1 MLRPPDLHLAEQ
13 FTRQALAA
21 QPGAAGLWNELGTIL
36 RQQGRDQ
43 EAVAAARQA
52 VSLDPAAA
60 VLWANLGNAHFQAQ
74 QWAEATAAYQQALG
88 RDPNDVNVWNNLAS
102 AQIKSNAF
110 TDAQK
115 TLEHALT
122 LDPAH
127 PGVVPNYAY
136 CLCRQSRQ
144 EDAAL
149 WLEQR
154 LGMNPLVAEA
164 WNKLG
169 EVWQMMGEIE
179 LAISS
184 YRRALSIDPQHP
196 TAQYQLARM
205 LRHQR
210 RLTDAEAA
218 ARQLLASHPQHA
230 DAWALLGELLSV
242 QGRTSEALAPVQHAV
257 QIAPNHDR
265 HARLLTVL
273 QYSDDISP
281 ETLLAAH
288 QAWDATYAQ
297 HFLPPT
303 PPTTRTS
310 SSRGSGVD
318 CGNAIPLGKTQPQS
332 TPDPFSAEQPTNV
345 APTGKPLRIG
355 FVSADFGRHPI
366 AFLGLPALEHL
377 DRTACSIV
385 CYSDRGNEDEY
396 TARFRA
402 VAHEWRS
409 TAMLSDEFL
418 AKQIAYDQ
426 IDVLVDLMGHTGKRL
441 LVFARKPAPLQVT
454 WLGYVGTTGLV
465 AMDGLIAD
473 RFHVRAGEERYYAEQ
488 VLRMPH
494 GYACYAPPVE
504 APPVQALPALTNS
517 YITFGCFNNAA
528 KYSPRLLEAWAA
540 ILLRVPQS
548 RMLLK
553 TSGIDDPTVAA
564 RLRQF
569 FSERGVGSERIL
581 IEGWSPPGELL
592 AHYHRLDIALD
603 TLPYSGGLTTCE
615 ALWMGVPV
623 ITCPGRTFAG
633 RHSTSHL
640 TNAGC
645 GEFVAAD
652 LAGYVELAVQW
663 ANQVSEL
670 AKLRSRLREQVGQ
683 SPLCDAPRFAA
694 DFLQL
699 LQTASA

>member
-21 QPGAAGLWNELGTIL
+21 QPGAAGLWNELGVIL

-43 EAVAAARQA
+43 EAVVAARQA
-52 VSLDPAAA
+52 VLLDPGAA
-60 VLWANLGNAHFQAQ
+60 VLWANLGNAHFQVQ
-74 QWAEATAAYQQALG
+74 HWAEAIAAYQQALA
-88 RDPNDVNVWNNLAS
+88 REPHDVNAWNNLAS

-110 TDAQK
+110 IDAQR
-115 TLEHALT
+115 TLEYALT
-122 LDPAH
+122 LAPAH

-144 EDAAL
+144 EDAAR

-164 WNKLG
+164 WVKLG
-169 EVWQMMGEIE
+169 EVWQMMGEIA

-184 YRRALSIDPQHP
+184 YSRALSIEPHHS

-205 LRHQR
+205 LRQQR
-210 RLTDAEAA
+210 RLTEAETAT
-218 ARQLLASHPQHA
+218 RQLLASHTQHA
-230 DAWALLGELLSV
+230 DGWALLGELMSV
-242 QGRTSEALAPVQHAV
+242 QGRTQEALALAQHAV
-257 QIAPNHDR
+257 EIGPNDDR
-265 HARLLTVL
+265 DARLLMLL
-273 QYSDDISP
+273 QYSDEIGS

-288 QAWDATYAQ
+288 QAWDTAYARP
-297 HFLPPT
+297 FLPAA
-303 PPTTRTS
+303 PPVA
-310 SSRGSGVD
+310 RGG
-318 CGNAIPLGKTQPQS
+318 GR
-332 TPDPFSAEQPTNV
+332 
-345 APTGKPLRIG
+345 LRIG
-355 FVSADFGRHPI
+355 FLSADFGRHPI

-377 DRTACSIV
+377 DRAACSIV

-409 TAMLSDEFL
+409 SAMLSDEFL
-418 AKQIAYDQ
+418 AKQIAHDQ

-454 WLGYVGTTGLV
+454 WLGYVGTTGMT

-473 RFHVRAGEERYYAEQ
+473 RFHVRAGEEQYYAEQ
-488 VLRMPH
+488 VLRMPN
-494 GYACYAPPVE
+494 GYACYAPPAD
-504 APPVQALPALTNS
+504 APLVQALPAAS
-517 YITFGCFNNAA
+517 GGYVTFGCFNNAA
-528 KYSPRLLEAWAA
+528 KYSPRLLEAWAT
-540 ILLRVPQS
+540 ILLHVPQS
-548 RMLLK
+548 RLLLK
-553 TSGIDDPTVAA
+553 TGGIDDPVVAA
-564 RLRQF
+564 RLCQF

-581 IEGWSPPGELL
+581 IEGSSPPGELM
-592 AHYHRLDIALD
+592 AHYHRLDLALD
-603 TLPYSGGLTTCE
+603 TLPYSGGVTTCE

-640 TNAGC
+640 SNAGC

-663 ANQVSEL
+663 ANRIGEL
-670 AKLRSRLREQVGQ
+670 AKLRAALRDQVGR
-683 SPLCDAPRFAA
+683 SPLCDAPRFAG
-694 DFLQL
+694 DFLSL
-699 LQTASA
+699 LQTAALSAR